1 MGTAFDGNELN
12 KSVRRSEL
20 LAVSRPVRTGDRGD
34 RARPATAAQSAIGGI
49 LADSGVARPIYLI
62 RATCAGRRRVT
73 ITPGILALSYG
84 CRRARFAPAST
95 AFDND
100 TALSQ
105 SADLPLCPAAALDG
119 AHNPFA
125 STRFVLVEPSHPGNV
140 GAAAR
145 ALKTMG
151 FADLTLVRP
160 RVTQVLCDPE
170 AVAMASGA
178 DDVLAAARIVDSLEQ
193 ALTGTQWS
201 VALSARMREYGPPL
215 LAPRAAAQKA
225 AALHAQ
231 AGTVAFVFGN
241 ERTGLANEDVERCRA
256 IAHIPANPVYS
267 SLNLA
272 QAVQVIAYELRLAY
286 LAGAQDD
293 ASGLR
298 SGSPP
303 RISATLATSDEIEGM
318 FAHLEQALTALE
330 FFDPAHPRKLQ
341 SRLRGLFARTDL
353 EREEVNIVRGIAKHI
368 LLKIR
373 S

>member
-1 MGTAFDGNELN
+1 VFRF
-12 KSVRRSEL
+12 SRRTL
-20 LAVSRPVRTGDRGD
+20 PKH
-34 RARPATAAQSAIGGI
+34 
-49 LADSGVARPIYLI
+49 
-62 RATCAGRRRVT
+62 
-73 ITPGILALSYG
+73 
-84 CRRARFAPAST
+84 RRAPARHAYFARIAT
-95 AFDND
+95 NHD
-100 TALSQ
+100 TALIQSAHPQ
-105 SADLPLCPAAALDG
+105 SADPAHRTTPDIAHGARSFHAA
-119 AHNPFA
+119 
-125 STRFVLVEPSHPGNV
+125 TRFVLVEPSHPGNV

-160 RVTQVLCDPE
+160 RVAEVLRDPD

-178 DDVLAAARIVDSLEQ
+178 DDVLAQARIVDSLEQ
-193 ALTGTQWS
+193 ALTGMQWS
-201 VALSARMREYGPPL
+201 VALSARLREYGPPL

-231 AGTVAFVFGN
+231 GGTIAFVFGN

-256 IAHIPANPVYS
+256 IAHIPANPAYA

-286 LAGAQDD
+286 LDHATGVGGAAKPEV
-293 ASGLR
+293 ASA
-298 SGSPP
+298 S
-303 RISATLATSDEIEGM
+303 LATSDEIEGM
-318 FAHLEQALTALE
+318 FEHLERALIALE
-330 FFDPAHPRKLQ
+330 FFDPANPRKLQ